1 MYLFN
6 YELDC
11 DINTGSLF
19 SKCQIKYPKKLNTE
33 MSLMASTYV
42 RFAFSLPI
50 LFIVF
55 LLHFGNFDYFIKAI
69 QSADFITYVILASV
83 LQISFTLFFLY
94 L

>member
-11 DINTGSLF
+11 DINNGSLF
-19 SKCQIKYPKKLNTE
+19 QNARSSIQKKLNTE

-55 LLHFGNFDYFIKAI
+55 LFHFGNFDYFIKAI
-69 QSADFITYVILASV
+69 QNQIL
-83 LQISFTLFFLY
+83 LLMLF
-94 L
+94 